1 MDPACRLYL
10 ITPETLDPAF
20 PATLAAALDAGDVAA
35 VRLQLPGA
43 DSATLRAA
51 AESLR
56 PIVQSRGVAFIIG
69 ADAALAAATGSDGVH
84 LKPSDMPAAQAR
96 KLIGDL
102 QLGVFCGASRDQ
114 AMDAGDAGADY
125 IAFGPFGADTE
136 SSPAPELIAW
146 WSELMELPVVA
157 EGAITVEN
165 CASLVQAGAD
175 FLAVGAA
182 IWNNPAGPAAAV
194 RAMNAAIAAA

>member
-35 VRLQLPGA
+35 VRLHLPGA

-102 QLGVFCGASRDQ
+102 QL
-114 AMDAGDAGADY
+114 GDAGADY

>member
-10 ITPETLDPAF
+10 LTPETFDPGF
-20 PATLAAALDAGDVAA
+20 PAALAAALDAGDVAA
-35 VRLQLPGA
+35 VRLHLPGA

-56 PIVQSRGVAFIIG
+56 PIVQSRGVAFIIA

-84 LKPSDMPAAQAR
+84 LTPSDMPAAQAR

-125 IAFGPFGADTE
+125 ISFGPFGGGDE
-136 SSPAPELIAW
+136 SSPSPELIAW

-157 EGAITVEN
+157 EGGITAEN

-175 FLAVGAA
+175 FR
-182 IWNNPAGPAAAV
+182 P
-194 RAMNAAIAAA
+194 